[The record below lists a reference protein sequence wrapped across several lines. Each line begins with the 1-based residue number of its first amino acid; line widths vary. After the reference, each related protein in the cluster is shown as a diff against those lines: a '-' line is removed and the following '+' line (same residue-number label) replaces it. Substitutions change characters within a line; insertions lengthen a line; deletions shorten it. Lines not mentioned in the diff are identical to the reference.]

1 MSTSSDFAQ
10 SQATDWSPPVPATA
24 ELDAIHDIKIEW
36 KRRIRTTNDGHKSG
50 KQRLV
55 ADLHDFEIYRS
66 PDYEKRAYEL
76 ASLHFLGLPLNKKL
90 CFDGFVRLG
99 NVEHYVKGVPFQRC
113 SIKDYTDKQNPEV
126 TSYIQSEMAANDN
139 EYDIWYQLTEPT
151 PQYRRLQDAFL
162 WIAQLGK
169 HVLNYMEG
177 SSRSL
182 GCFRTDFHTFLKH
195 CFSDNRDFENWH
207 AAFRNQTDFR
217 VAVVTYTEYLYK
229 EASHQPNSDQFVRQ
243 PLWVECMAK
252 AVTPN
257 IPRKTDPQQTV
268 ATPAVHACFQDMY
281 FGKKIRPQA
290 PSKHVLDKHEYRKR
304 KLGFLTIS
312 SASLPY
318 AELSKGCQPYGASPV
333 MVGDV
338 VAVVPDEADV
348 KLWKHTKRDWLAYV
362 QRTETL
368 ENGVQQLFVVWLYW
382 PHDTNIAKAYYPLQ
396 NEVFLSDNCN
406 CTERALLSTEVKGK
420 YDVEWCPSVI
430 NTKHLFVRQKYIHNG
445 SSFVSMKDNDKIC
458 SCHKETRTNVATM
471 YRSGDTVYLTP
482 PPDQRL
488 LEPVIIQYIDEKK
501 GSVTVRKLLRLGR
514 DCAELGKD
522 LQRSSIAPNELVLT
536 DEYFETKTSQIQ
548 RHCSIR
554 FVLRSDITANKVPF
568 PYNRQGAGDLWFIS
582 MGLSVNKDG
591 QKRLSYLRRLP
602 WNMHERTKM
611 GLDNKLRG
619 LSIFSG
625 GGLLDRGLE
634 EGSAIEFRTIVD
646 SSQHAIRTQQANIK
660 NSSTVCLYC
669 GSVNTFLDSALKG
682 DTSFIARVGDVD
694 FIAAGCPCVAF
705 SGLQQSPF
713 SPNSLLNASLV
724 STFCS
729 FVDLY
734 RPLYGVLENV
744 LNISSERAGSERAGS
759 ALSQVV
765 ACLVSFGYQVNQYIM
780 DSWNYGSPQ
789 RRSRA
794 ILTIAAPG
802 LQLIMQPYHTHSR
815 SDEEVRGRSLGQL
828 PNGEFCAERQYYPTP
843 FYHVPAQ
850 TVSSGLP
857 DIEYGAGQTCIAYP
871 DHRVPN
877 VPTRKDRPLLD
888 CIPKQPPDCGYKE
901 AEELGRVPPH
911 LRRTREIGKSYQ
923 RIKKAGLVP
932 TITTSACISDA
943 RNGAVM
949 HWEESRSLSL
959 QEARRT
965 QGIDDT
971 EPIIGTIKDQWRI
984 AGNGVARKVGLA
996 IGLGLL
1002 RAVESNDLE
1011 LSLTPVDCKAK
1022 SILQPAQVKRTSEDN
1037 LDSSK
1042 RPKKQARTS
1051 KAQDTAAN
1059 LENRATSIDPGRG
1072 SRQSSTA
1079 STGSTSSTGST
1090 KARCTRH
1097 SGLPVEF
1104 APKNWSKRVEPK
1116 RRDRI

>member
-1 MSTSSDFAQ
+1 M
-10 SQATDWSPPVPATA
+10 
-24 ELDAIHDIKIEW
+24 
-36 KRRIRTTNDGHKSG
+36 
-50 KQRLV
+50 
-55 ADLHDFEIYRS
+55 
-66 PDYEKRAYEL
+66 
-76 ASLHFLGLPLNKKL
+76 
-90 CFDGFVRLG
+90 
-99 NVEHYVKGVPFQRC
+99 
-113 SIKDYTDKQNPEV
+113 
-126 TSYIQSEMAANDN
+126 
-139 EYDIWYQLTEPT
+139 
-151 PQYRRLQDAFL
+151 
-162 WIAQLGK
+162 
-169 HVLNYMEG
+169 
-177 SSRSL
+177 
-182 GCFRTDFHTFLKH
+182 
-195 CFSDNRDFENWH
+195 
-207 AAFRNQTDFR
+207 
-217 VAVVTYTEYLYK
+217 
-229 EASHQPNSDQFVRQ
+229 
-243 PLWVECMAK
+243 
-252 AVTPN
+252 
-257 IPRKTDPQQTV
+257 
-268 ATPAVHACFQDMY
+268 
-281 FGKKIRPQA
+281 
-290 PSKHVLDKHEYRKR
+290 
-304 KLGFLTIS
+304 
-312 SASLPY
+312 
-318 AELSKGCQPYGASPV
+318 
-333 MVGDV
+333 
-338 VAVVPDEADV
+338 
-348 KLWKHTKRDWLAYV
+348 
-362 QRTETL
+362 
-368 ENGVQQLFVVWLYW
+368 
-382 PHDTNIAKAYYPLQ
+382 
-396 NEVFLSDNCN
+396 
-406 CTERALLSTEVKGK
+406 
-420 YDVEWCPSVI
+420 
-430 NTKHLFVRQKYIHNG
+430 
-445 SSFVSMKDNDKIC
+445 
-458 SCHKETRTNVATM
+458 
-471 YRSGDTVYLTP
+471 
-482 PPDQRL
+482 
-488 LEPVIIQYIDEKK
+488 
-501 GSVTVRKLLRLGR
+501 
-514 DCAELGKD
+514 
-522 LQRSSIAPNELVLT
+522 
-536 DEYFETKTSQIQ
+536 
-548 RHCSIR
+548 
-554 FVLRSDITANKVPF
+554 
-568 PYNRQGAGDLWFIS
+568 
-582 MGLSVNKDG
+582 
-591 QKRLSYLRRLP
+591 
-602 WNMHERTKM
+602 
-611 GLDNKLRG
+611 
-619 LSIFSG
+619 
-625 GGLLDRGLE
+625 
-634 EGSAIEFRTIVD
+634 
-646 SSQHAIRTQQANIK
+646 
-660 NSSTVCLYC
+660 
-669 GSVNTFLDSALKG
+669 
-682 DTSFIARVGDVD
+682 
-694 FIAAGCPCVAF
+694 
-705 SGLQQSPF
+705 
-713 SPNSLLNASLV
+713 
-724 STFCS
+724 
-729 FVDLY
+729 DLY

-857 DIEYGAGQTCIAYP
+857 DIGYGAGQTCIAYP

-888 CIPKQPPDCGYKE
+888 CIPKQPPGCGYKE

-984 AGNGVARKVGLA
+984 AGNGVDRKVGLA

-1011 LSLTPVDCKAK
+1011 FTSTGTAETFLTSVEDADDSLNQSSPKHDDGFSHLEYILSSAVSRLSLTPVDCKAK

-1097 SGLPVEF
+1097 SALPVEF